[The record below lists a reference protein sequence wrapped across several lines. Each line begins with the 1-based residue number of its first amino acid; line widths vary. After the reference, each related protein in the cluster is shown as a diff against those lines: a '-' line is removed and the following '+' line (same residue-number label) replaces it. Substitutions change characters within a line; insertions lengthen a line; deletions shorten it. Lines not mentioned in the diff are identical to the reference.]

1 MRIFDARR
9 RSAQCQSRQRPKIFQ
24 QQQGSAMRTK
34 RLIERKLLAGASVL
48 ALMAFAS
55 PAFAMN
61 LPSAQKFE
69 AGPLGTLDVSGG
81 FSGYFYALSGA
92 SNTNPLGIRKSAG
105 AEARV
110 LDLTVKKSSGP
121 FQFTIEV
128 KPYASLYFGYAPSAM
143 SAKTFTLGPLYAA
156 YGTWAPTSNFSISV
170 GQVYST
176 EGWESSTDWQNANL
190 IDSPLYYVENSSS
203 RGVQVNYTYGK
214 LSTTLTFGDGFD
226 SGVFNTFQELVTY
239 SFNSNNAL
247 SLYGTQN
254 VGATGP
260 NTFAYGQSTTGAG
273 SIPYVNSNM
282 FGGYY
287 DYTNGNL
294 NVVPEVQYVYAKRN
308 QRLGIN
314 KFTSNFGAEVITNY
328 QFGKSP
334 WSLGGMAFYY
344 KNIGSYGWYLNA
356 NSSGFGIGVTPSWI
370 KGHFF
375 VRGEVGL
382 LHLTNLGTGG
392 TGGFGA
398 NGTDRNQVMSVL
410 SAGIVF

>member
-1 MRIFDARR
+1 
-9 RSAQCQSRQRPKIFQ
+9 
-24 QQQGSAMRTK
+24 MRTK
-34 RLIERKLLAGASVL
+34 RLIDRKLLAGASVL

-61 LPSAQKFE
+61 LPSPQKFE

-128 KPYASLYFGYAPSAM
+128 KPYASLYFGVQPSQM
-143 SAKTFTLGPLYAA
+143 TAKTFTLGPLYAA

-214 LSTTLTFGDGFD
+214 LSATLTFGDGFD

-239 SFNSNNAL
+239 SFDSNNAL

-254 VGATGP
+254 VGTTGP
-260 NTFAYGQSTTGAG
+260 NTYAYGQGTTGTPNILNGVYQGYNAA
-273 SIPYVNSNM
+273 YVNSDM

-294 NVVPEVQYVYAKRN
+294 NVVPEVQYVYSKPNSRVG
-308 QRLGIN
+308 LT

-334 WSLGGMAFYY
+334 WSLGSMVFYY
-344 KNIGSYGWYLNA
+344 KNIGPQAWYLNA

>member
-1 MRIFDARR
+1 MG
-9 RSAQCQSRQRPKIFQ
+9 P
-24 QQQGSAMRTK
+24 K
-34 RLIERKLLAGASVL
+34 RLIDRKLLAGASVL
-48 ALMAFAS
+48 ALMAFSS

-81 FSGYFYALSGA
+81 FSGYFYALSGMGTH
-92 SNTNPLGIRKSAG
+92 SFLGNQKSAG

-176 EGWESSTDWQNANL
+176 EGWESSTDWKNANL

-203 RGVQVNYTYGK
+203 RGVQASYTYGK
-214 LSTTLTFGDGFD
+214 LSATLTFGDGFD

-247 SLYGTQN
+247 SFYGTQN
-254 VGATGP
+254 VGTTGP

-382 LHLTNLGTGG
+382 LHLTDLGTGG